1 MHVMPT
7 LPLKLTP
14 PCLEL
19 TIFLLTCLSFTPA
32 IGIFS
37 HKGLPFSHQG
47 IPFGPKVHLLKIL

>member
-1 MHVMPT
+1 MHVVPT

-37 HKGLPFSHQG
+37 HKGLPFLVTKA
-47 IPFGPKVHLLKIL
+47 FLLVLKFTY